1 MKSLN
6 SWLNDLMT
14 NLNSLN
20 LIYDIVYDVENVLET
35 FHETCIGKKY

>member
-6 SWLNDLMT
+6 SWLNDLLT

-20 LIYDIVYDVENVLET
+20 LIYDIVYDVENVMEA
-35 FHETCIGKKY
+35 FHETCIGNQ